1 MKGCIFYIPV
11 SLSYFAVYEFSG
23 HIGIITQTHRS
34 CYLSLLKTYSRS
46 IILNL
51 NPAVKHYRRF
61 LMSYANHRPVI
72 DPTVFIADN
81 AVIIGDV
88 EIGAGSSVWY
98 GAVIRSDNNII
109 RLGKNVNVQDGAVIH
124 VDPEDPVM
132 IGDNVSIGHRAIV
145 HGCTIDANVIVGMGA
160 ILLNGCHIGE
170 NCIIGAGA
178 LVTGGTEIPAGSLV
192 LGAPAK
198 KILPLSDK
206 LLEEIHATAAQYVS
220 HGAEF
225 LAGGFCRVP

>member
-1 MKGCIFYIPV
+1 
-11 SLSYFAVYEFSG
+11 
-23 HIGIITQTHRS
+23 
-34 CYLSLLKTYSRS
+34 
-46 IILNL
+46 
-51 NPAVKHYRRF
+51 
-61 LMSYANHRPVI
+61 MSYANHTPMI
-72 DPTVFIADN
+72 DPSVFIADT
-81 AVIIGDV
+81 ATIIGDV

-98 GAVIRSDNNII
+98 GAVIRSDNNVI

-124 VDPEDPVM
+124 EDPADPVR

-145 HGCTIDANVIVGMGA
+145 HGCTIDSNVIVGMGA

-170 NCIIGAGA
+170 NCVIGAGA

-206 LLEEIHATAAQYVS
+206 LLEEIHATAQQYIE
-220 HGAEF
+220 HGKEF
-225 LAGGFCRVP
+225 LEGNFKAVTSRS